1 MIQNMFWCGACVMH
15 TNAVILFIQVER
27 GNIEMERDNLKREV
41 RSKEDDA
48 VRLRLTCSGFESQLI

>member
-1 MIQNMFWCGACVMH
+1 M
-15 TNAVILFIQVER
+15 LFCDDFKVER

-48 VRLRLTCSGFESQLI
+48 VRLRLTCSGFES